1 VYPAEEL
8 LQEVGRV
15 TIAGSRLEIQ
25 LGRLWWHLD
34 KDNVTE
40 ETTRK
45 LGIDKQARAIRTLAH
60 TNLWGD
66 LQSAVIEAV
75 ETAQNAADRR
85 NNIVHQ
91 DWVLRGRDAM
101 RPVADMP
108 DFTSYRELSRYVDQ
122 WERETRDSPDWLRQ
136 PSKSFDLV
144 RAQTL
149 PELVKVERALAAAT
163 DRVTGLVFAVA
174 SARDTGR
181 PAGWGAV
188 APDESTDPPDEA

>member
-1 VYPAEEL
+1 MYPAEEL

-25 LGRLWWHLD
+25 MGLLWWHLD
-34 KDNVTE
+34 KDHVSA

-45 LGIDKQARAIRTLAH
+45 LGIDKQAKAIRTLAD

-66 LQSAVIEAV
+66 LQSAVLEAV
-75 ETAQNAADRR
+75 EAAKNAADHR

-101 RPVADMP
+101 RSVADVP

-122 WERETRDSPDWLRQ
+122 WEREARDSPDWLRQ
-136 PSKSFDLV
+136 PSKSLDLV

-163 DRVTGLVFAVA
+163 DRVTWLVFAVA
-174 SARDTGR
+174 SARNAGR
-181 PAGWGAV
+181 PAGWGAA
-188 APDESTDPPDEA
+188 APDASTDP